1 MAGYDIFVWL
11 NRDNPYD
18 HTGYLI
24 GSLTTEQVVALGPI
38 LLKVEQAHG
47 VTLPF
52 IGNAR
57 LTRAQVRAVIRIL
70 EEDLTWQGDARVRAA
85 LEAALS
91 TLRIAVD
98 LHVGI
103 LWATP

>member
-1 MAGYDIFVWL
+1 MASYDIFAWL
-11 NRDNPYD
+11 NRDNLDD

-24 GSLTTEQVVALGPI
+24 GFLTTEQVVALGPT

-57 LTRAQVRAVIRIL
+57 LTRAQVRA
-70 EEDLTWQGDARVRAA
+70 A